1 LSKLIYHLA
10 SLDDSDK
17 LKQTGTYS
25 APSLATEGFIHCCT
39 GNQLPGVI
47 QRYYIDA
54 ANLVLLHIDAEQ
66 LTEELVYE
74 NTAGGTEAFPHVYGE
89 INATAVVDTV
99 NIDRSGIAHIA
110 ASEEYRP

>member
-1 LSKLIYHLA
+1 LNKLIFHLA
-10 SLDDSDK
+10 NPVDSDK

-54 ANLVLLHIDAEQ
+54 TRLVLLHIDAER
-66 LTEELVYE
+66 LTAELVYE
-74 NTAGGTEAFPHVYGE
+74 NTVGGTEAFPHVYGE
-89 INATAVVDTV
+89 INASAVVGNV
-99 NIDRSGIAHIA
+99 NIDQSDIVQLA
-110 ASEEYRP
+110 ASEKYQP